1 MTVPLPRRN
10 VGRTGL
16 SVTALGL
23 GGAPL
28 GDLFAVLDEAH
39 ALATIERAFDSG
51 IGLFDTAPQYGH
63 GLSEHRFGHVLRRKP
78 RDAFVL
84 STKVGRLLKPTPADK
99 VQRGGF
105 KNSLNFAIV
114 HDYTYDATMRSIDDS
129 YQRLGMDRIDIAL
142 IHDVDVRHQQ
152 DQYEAKFR
160 EAIGGACRAL
170 DNLRRSGVVKA
181 IGIGI
186 NEIEPCV
193 RFAKEFALDAYML
206 AGRYTLLEHTGLD
219 ELLSLAGKQG
229 FSLLI
234 AGPFN
239 SGILA
244 TGARAGAKY
253 NYRAATPEAL
263 ERVRRLEAICARH
276 DTPLAAAAIQFPLA
290 HPRVAAVVT
299 GAVEPS
305 EIAANADLVRR
316 PIPSDLWAELRRERL
331 IDDAMP
337 APSDN

>member
-1 MTVPLPRRN
+1 MSPLPRRN

-16 SVTALGL
+16 SVTTLGL

-28 GDLFAVLDEAH
+28 GDLFAVLPEEQ
-39 ALATIERAFDSG
+39 ALATIERAFVSG
-51 IGLFDTAPQYGH
+51 VGLFDTAPQYGH

-84 STKVGRLLKPTPADK
+84 STKVGRLLKATAADK

-114 HDYTYDATMRSIDDS
+114 HDYTYDATMRSVEDS
-129 YQRLGMDRIDIAL
+129 LQRLGMDRIDIAL
-142 IHDVDVRHQQ
+142 IHDVDVRHQHE
-152 DQYEAKFR
+152 QYDAKFR

-170 DNLRRSGVVKA
+170 DRLRSEGVVKA
-181 IGIGI
+181 IGIGV
-186 NEIEPCV
+186 NEVEPCV
-193 RFAKEFALDAYML
+193 RFAKEFILDAYML
-206 AGRYTLLEHTGLD
+206 AGRYTLLEHSGLG
-219 ELLSLAGKQG
+219 ELLALADRQG

-244 TGARAGAKY
+244 TGARADAKY
-253 NYRAATPEAL
+253 NYRAATPDAL
-263 ERVRRLEAICARH
+263 EKVRRLEAICARH
-276 DTPLAAAAIQFPLA
+276 GTPLAAAAIQFPLA

-299 GAVEPS
+299 GAVAPD
-305 EIAANADLVRR
+305 EIAANADLIRR
-316 PIPSDLWAELRRERL
+316 AVPADLWAELRREGL
-331 IDDAMP
+331 IDAAIP
-337 APSDN
+337 TPSKK